1 MCGVE
6 RRWGGGT
13 VTPYQRDCQ
22 GKMYWSKSLLQ
33 LDLEGRLRCLIFLL
47 LHEAAASEWLWQILF
62 LLFSLRRF
70 HEANFVLLL
79 GSIFSHHLSHLVPL
93 CWCRHI
99 RHSYVFSPYCLLF
112 LPLPWLTHPSMALH
126 QTILRTI
133 LWGLCISNMD
143 KMFWHKEITEMFCLY
158 CQILQQFC

>member
-47 LHEAAASEWLWQILF
+47 LPEAAASEWLWQILF

-79 GSIFSHHLSHLVPL
+79 GSIFSHHLSHPVLYADATISATVMFSLPVVGFP
-93 CWCRHI
+93 CRFLDWHI
-99 RHSYVFSPYCLLF
+99 LL
-112 LPLPWLTHPSMALH
+112 WLSIRLSWE
-126 QTILRTI
+126 LYFEDY
-133 LWGLCISNMD
+133 CISNMD

-158 CQILQQFC
+158 CQILQQFW